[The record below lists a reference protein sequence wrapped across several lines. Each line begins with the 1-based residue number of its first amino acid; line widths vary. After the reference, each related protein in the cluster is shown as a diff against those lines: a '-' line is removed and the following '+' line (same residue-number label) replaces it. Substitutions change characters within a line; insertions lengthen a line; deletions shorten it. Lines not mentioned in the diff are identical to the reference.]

1 MSSRMSTGPALRRRR
16 AIATAVAA
24 VCALAL
30 GVSGAGSSAA
40 DTGDQKRAVDQK
52 IEDIKGALDE
62 TSADLA
68 NAYLA
73 LQSTQ
78 SQLPAAQ
85 AALAQA
91 EEAERTANQHN
102 DEVAAQLAVAQANE
116 QRALEAQ
123 AANTAK
129 LEQTQSVLDNF
140 AADLFQGGGG
150 GSQMSV
156 ALGATSA
163 DDFATRVVL
172 ADQVTSLTDNA
183 LKELQNARAEASAQ
197 ESYLKAV
204 EAEITQLKR
213 EAEEALAQAQA
224 ARTAASTAKANL
236 DNLLAQQSAY
246 AAQVESKKAD
256 ELQRLADAEVEQAR
270 LQATLEAQARA
281 AAAAEA
287 ARAAAARS
295 LGKTYTP
302 VTGGTGF
309 LSHAANGPI
318 TSQFGLRFHPI
329 LHVWKLHSGT
339 DFGVPCGTPV
349 MAAADGTVISAGY
362 GGGNGNRIV
371 IDHGIVSGVDLA
383 STYNHLSAFVVKS
396 GKVKRGQL
404 IAYSGTT
411 GYSTGCHLHFETLEN
426 GQFVNPMKWL

>member
-1 MSSRMSTGPALRRRR
+1 MSSRTRR
-16 AIATAVAA
+16 AGLAALAAVALVA
-24 VCALAL
+24 T
-30 GVSGAGSSAA
+30 GAIASRA
-40 DTGDQKRAVDQK
+40 DTGDDKRAVDQR
-52 IEDIKGALDE
+52 IEDIKGALSE
-62 TSADLA
+62 TSQDLA
-68 NAYLA
+68 NAYNA
-73 LQSTQ
+73 LQATQ

-85 AALAQA
+85 AALTQA
-91 EEAERTANQHN
+91 EDAERAANQHN

-123 AANTAK
+123 AANQAK
-129 LEQTQSVLDNF
+129 LEQTQAVLDNF

-183 LKELQNARAEASAQ
+183 LKELDNARAEAIAQ
-197 ESYLKAV
+197 EAYLKAV
-204 EAEITQLKR
+204 EAEVTQLKR
-213 EAEEALAQAQA
+213 EAESALAAAQQARA
-224 ARTAASTAKANL
+224 AAATAKANL
-236 DNLLAQQSAY
+236 DNLLAQQAAY
-246 AAQVESKKAD
+246 AAQVEAKKAD
-256 ELQRLADAEVEQAR
+256 ELARLAQAEAEQAT
-270 LQATLEAQARA
+270 LQALLEAQARA

-287 ARAAAARS
+287 ARAGRAGYR
-295 LGKTYTP
+295 P
-302 VTGGTGF
+302 VVGGSGF
-309 LSHAANGPI
+309 LSRAANGPI

-329 LHVWKLHSGT
+329 LHVWKLHTGT

-383 STYNHLSAFVVKS
+383 STYNHLSSFVVKG

-426 GQFVNPMKWL
+426 GQFVNPMKWLGS

>member
-1 MSSRMSTGPALRRRR
+1 M
-16 AIATAVAA
+16 AA

-30 GVSGAGSSAA
+30 GVTGAVSSAA
-40 DTGDQKRAVDQK
+40 DTGDQKRAVDQQ
-52 IEDIKGALDE
+52 IEDIKGALAE

-68 NAYLA
+68 NAYNA

-123 AANTAK
+123 AANAAK
-129 LEQTQSVLDNF
+129 LDQTQSILDNF

-183 LKELQNARAEASAQ
+183 LKELQNIRAEASAQ
-197 ESYLKAV
+197 ESYLRAV
-204 EAEITQLKR
+204 EAEVAQLKR
-213 EAEEALAQAQA
+213 EAEESLAQAQA

-246 AAQVESKKAD
+246 AADVESKKAA
-256 ELQRLADAEVEQAR
+256 ELRRLAAAEAEQAR
-270 LQATLEAQARA
+270 LQATLEAQAAPRPRPRRPA
-281 AAAAEA
+281 PRPRRDGA
-287 ARAAAARS
+287 
-295 LGKTYTP
+295 YTP

-329 LHVWKLHSGT
+329 LHVWKLHTGT

-371 IDHGIVSGVDLA
+371 IDHGIVSGVGLA

-404 IAYSGTT
+404 IAFSGTT